1 MSALSCPDGAD
12 DVAKSRIAA
21 TFGPVPTK
29 SKAAVLLS
37 EPHATADARR
47 QLPKHAQRRT
57 FFAVQT
63 AAAFKRRVDNLPDN
77 LPDNLHDMCRYR
89 LLTIFSAEFRQLVSQ
104 VFHRPRS

>member
-37 EPHATADARR
+37 EPHAIADARR
-47 QLPKHAQRRT
+47 QLTKHGPRPSTRLPGRKART
-57 FFAVQT
+57 FSGCCA
-63 AAAFKRRVDNLPDN
+63 NL
-77 LPDNLHDMCRYR
+77 
-89 LLTIFSAEFRQLVSQ
+89 
-104 VFHRPRS
+104 RPL